1 MNDTCRLTNNNPKNS
16 DKEQEIIFNDLDF
29 TNLENWY
36 LSQNN
41 PEKNVNK
48 LNIKTIK

>member
-1 MNDTCRLTNNNPKNS
+1 MKETWRLININAKNS

-29 TNLENWY
+29 TNLDNWY

-48 LNIKTIK
+48 LNIKTIM